1 LDLGLQGRVA
11 TITGGSHGV
20 GYAIA
25 EALLAEGCRVAI
37 CARDKARLDAAARS
51 LEQAGP
57 QARRPDNTVP
67 AQRAT
72 DGIFAHPADVAKPG
86 QVEDFIKLAAS
97 HFGGLDILV
106 HNAGGGGGA
115 GLESPDAEFSQAIEL
130 NVMAGLR
137 AARVAVPFMRRHD
150 HGRIIFIASV
160 YGRESGGRAGYNM
173 AKAAEISLAKALSRD
188 LAKDKILVNSV
199 APGSLMFPGSSWER
213 RQQADPEGIE
223 AFTKSDLPLGRF
235 GKPEEVAA
243 VVAFLAS
250 DRASLV
256 TGACWTVDGG
266 QSRSLV

>member
-11 TITGGSHGV
+11 AVTGGSHGV

-37 CARDKARLDAAARS
+37 CARDKARLDGAARS

-57 QARRPDNTVP
+57 QARRPDNK
-67 AQRAT
+67 RAA
-72 DGIFAHPADVAKPG
+72 DGVFSHPADVAKPG
-86 QVEDFIKLAAS
+86 EVEDFVKLAAS

-115 GLESPDAEFSQAIEL
+115 GLDAPDTEFEVAFDL
-130 NVMAGLR
+130 NVLAGLR
-137 AARVAVPFMRRHD
+137 AARVAVPFMRKHD
-150 HGRIIFIASV
+150 HGRIIFISSI
-160 YGRESGGRAGYNM
+160 YGRESGGRAGYNV
-173 AKAAEISLAKALSRD
+173 AKAAEISLAKALSRE

-235 GKPEEVAA
+235 GKPEEVAS
-243 VVAFLAS
+243 VVTFLAS

-266 QSRSLV
+266 QSRSLI